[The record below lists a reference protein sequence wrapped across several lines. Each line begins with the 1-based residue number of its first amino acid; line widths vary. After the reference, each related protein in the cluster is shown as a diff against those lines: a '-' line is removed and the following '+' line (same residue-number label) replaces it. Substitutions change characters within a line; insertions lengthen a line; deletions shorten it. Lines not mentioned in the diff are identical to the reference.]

1 MAQSWTEVPMR
12 HVVRVRRM
20 DSAPVEVAAD
30 ALPEGLPAVLT
41 CSADQARIPRA
52 ADGERI
58 TRFPETARFPETV
71 RFPERERPARFPGRE
86 RPGRFVDEA
95 RTASEIVGAVLDELE
110 RAVIALFPAW
120 LPGAEGVGGAGGAA
134 VLAVRELAG
143 RMAAGRRG
151 LAPFLADLA
160 ARSLVDGT
168 FRNPPRTPAEVRAAG
183 LALAYAVSFGRT
195 RTAILVRVPEGLPP
209 AGEERLVEAGEWLIR
224 HGGLGFWLT
233 GAGPAS
239 PGGVPVVTV
248 EPGPL
253 PSRRTPPARP
263 APIAPPARPA
273 PGVPPVPSPGPGR
286 SRGSGGTPARP
297 AGSPAGGRP
306 HPGSTVESALE
317 RALGS
322 CAWAAGRAWNQTYQP
337 GPLLNPI
344 RVDLLWRAERCV
356 VELDG
361 PEHRGPENRARDRA
375 RDARLRGDGYAV
387 LRFDNDRVMNDLPS
401 VLRELRKFLQARR
414 GPSEG

>member
-12 HVVRVRRM
+12 HVVRVRRA
-20 DSAPVEVAAD
+20 DSAPVEVPAD

-41 CSADQARIPRA
+41 CSADR
-52 ADGERI
+52 ERI
-58 TRFPETARFPETV
+58 ARSPGGEQ
-71 RFPERERPARFPGRE
+71 AACSAGRE
-86 RPGRFVDEA
+86 RAGRSVGGA
-95 RTASEIVGAVLDELE
+95 RTTGEIVGAVLDELE
-110 RAVIALFPAW
+110 RAVVALFPAW
-120 LPGAEGVGGAGGAA
+120 PPGAEGVGGAGGAA

-143 RMAAGRRG
+143 RMASGRRG

-160 ARSLVDGT
+160 ARSLTDGT
-168 FRNPPRTPAEVRAAG
+168 FRNPPRTPPEVRAAG
-183 LALAYAVSFGRT
+183 LALAYAASFGRP
-195 RTAILVRVPEGLPP
+195 RTAILVRVPEGLSS
-209 AGEERLVEAGEWLIR
+209 AGEERLLGAGEWLIR
-224 HGGLGFWLT
+224 HGDLGFWLT
-233 GAGPAS
+233 GAGPTA
-239 PGGVPVVTV
+239 PGRIPVVTV
-248 EPGPL
+248 EPGPP

-263 APIAPPARPA
+263 APAAPPAR
-273 PGVPPVPSPGPGR
+273 PVPSPGPGR
-286 SRGSGGTPARP
+286 FRDPEETPVRPARP
-297 AGSPAGGRP
+297 AGSPAEGRP
-306 HPGSTVESALE
+306 HPGSPVESALE

-337 GPLLNPI
+337 SPLTGPI

-361 PEHRGPENRARDRA
+361 PEHRSPENRVRDRA

-401 VLRELRKFLQARR
+401 VLRELKKFLQARR

>member
-41 CSADQARIPRA
+41 CSADQARITCA

-58 TRFPETARFPETV
+58 TRFPETARFPE
-71 RFPERERPARFPGRE
+71 RERTGRFPGGE
-86 RPGRFVDEA
+86 RAGRFVDEA

-110 RAVIALFPAW
+110 RAVVALFPAW
-120 LPGAEGVGGAGGAA
+120 PPGAEGVGGAGGAA

-143 RMAAGRRG
+143 RMASGRRA
-151 LAPFLADLA
+151 LVPFLADLA
-160 ARSLVDGT
+160 ARSLIDGT
-168 FRNPPRTPAEVRAAG
+168 FRNPHRTPAEVRAAG
-183 LALAYAVSFGRT
+183 LALAYAASFGRP
-195 RTAILVRVPEGLPP
+195 RTAVLVRVPERLSL

-224 HGGLGFWLT
+224 HGDLGFWIT
-233 GAGPAS
+233 GAS
-239 PGGVPVVTV
+239 PGSPGRVPAVTVDRGPYPSWDTSPAPSVRSAPVVR
-248 EPGPL
+248 P
-253 PSRRTPPARP
+253 TPPARSVS
-263 APIAPPARPA
+263 A
-273 PGVPPVPSPGPGR
+273 PGLSPFHGPGEAPVR
-286 SRGSGGTPARP
+286 PARP
-297 AGSPAGGRP
+297 AGSSAEGRP

-401 VLRELRKFLQARR
+401 VLRELKKFLQARR